1 MYDESTIGAR
11 LRVLRRW
18 RGMTLTQLAGQ
29 AGLSASFLSMA
40 ERGQRAL
47 DRRSHIAAL
56 ASALRVSE
64 TDLVG
69 GPHLSPDPIQSD
81 PHLRV
86 PAIRAALQTSTLA
99 DATCDE
105 ARPLPE
111 LTADLARIEPAH
123 EACDYLTVGE
133 ALPDILDEL
142 HLHAADPSDEAAE
155 QAALKALIHACVV
168 ATFMAKDLGHHDLA
182 HLAAIRAGE
191 AADVLDDPVQKAIA
205 AFLRVNTAPR
215 AGTWDRTLR
224 MAERAAANVEPYTST
239 PLAIQVCGMLALS
252 ASLSGAVLNRS
263 DLSDHWMDEAIA
275 LSGRVPDTPE
285 RNWMSFSRTNVGI
298 WRVAV
303 AVENGKTGN
312 AVLDLAR
319 KVDVNRL
326 GAKKGRK
333 AGYMAD
339 VGRGLARDPR
349 MRGEAIR
356 WLRRAEETAPQWIR
370 NSSAVRET
378 VSHMLNRSIA
388 EAGGRELRGMAARMG
403 VPH

>member
-1 MYDESTIGAR
+1 MYDEGTIGAR

-18 RGMTLTQLAGQ
+18 RGMTLSQLAGQ

-64 TDLVG
+64 TELVG
-69 GPHLSPDPIQSD
+69 RPHLSADPIQSD
-81 PHLRV
+81 PHLRI
-86 PAIRAALQTSTLA
+86 PALRAAFQTSTLT
-99 DATCDE
+99 DVTCEE
-105 ARPLPE
+105 ARPLAE
-111 LTADLARIEPAH
+111 LTAALARIEPAH
-123 EACDYLTVGE
+123 QACDYLTVGE
-133 ALPDILDEL
+133 ALPDIIDEL
-142 HLHAADPSDEAAE
+142 HLHVAAPADGAAL
-155 QAALKALIHACVV
+155 QAALEALIQACVI

-182 HLAAIRAGE
+182 HLAAVRADD
-191 AADVLDDPVQKAIA
+191 AAGLLNDPVQRAIA
-205 AFLRVNTAPR
+205 AFLRVHTAPR

-224 MAERAAANVEPYTST
+224 MAERAAADVEPHLSTS
-239 PLAIQVCGMLALS
+239 LGIQVCGMLTLS

-263 DLSDHWMDEAIA
+263 DVSEHWMNEAIG
-275 LSGRVPDTPE
+275 LSARVPDSPDE
-285 RNWMSFSRTNVGI
+285 NWMSFSQTNVDV

-303 AVENGKTGN
+303 AVENGAAGN

-319 KVDVNRL
+319 QVALENL
-326 GAKKGRK
+326 GARRGRK

-349 MRGEAIR
+349 TRVDAVR

-378 VSHMLNRSIA
+378 VTHMLNRAIVES
-388 EAGGRELRGMAARMG
+388 GGRELRGMAARMG
-403 VPH
+403 VSH